1 LLQLTGLRGRRV
13 FGVEE
18 VGVTM
23 VVKNINLAVVSQAR
37 KFVWGVDHGQLPF
50 VQKRMSTVPDK
61 PIITDE
67 QKQQAINAAA
77 GR

>member
-1 LLQLTGLRGRRV
+1 V
-13 FGVEE
+13 IEP
-18 VGVTM
+18 
-23 VVKNINLAVVSQAR
+23 VVKSVNLAVVSQAR
-37 KFVWGVDHGQLPF
+37 KFVWGVDDGQRRF
-50 VQKRMSTVPDK
+50 VQNQMSKVPEK